1 MAYQTTFQAEV
12 WRMIRNALSAADSVY
27 DNRVYFV
34 VAPRD
39 STYPILVYQSQDLGG
54 INYDTINANGWR
66 GLVTLRSIATDI
78 DTAQTKL
85 AQALQ
90 AIGMSVT
97 VSGITTS
104 GLFNMSMKPV
114 YPLLL
119 PIERLT
125 ETDLLYTVAVV
136 TEIVIMPNT

>member
-1 MAYQTTFQAEV
+1 MSYQPTFQVEV

-39 STYPILVYQSQDLGG
+39 STYPLLVYQSQDLGG

-78 DTAQTKL
+78 DIAQTKL

-90 AIGMSVT
+90 AISPSVT
-97 VSGITTS
+97 TSGITTS
-104 GLFNMSMKPV
+104 GLFNVSIKPG

-119 PIERLT
+119 PVERLT
-125 ETDLLYTVAVV
+125 ETELLYTAAVV
-136 TEIVIMPNT
+136 TEIIVMPNT